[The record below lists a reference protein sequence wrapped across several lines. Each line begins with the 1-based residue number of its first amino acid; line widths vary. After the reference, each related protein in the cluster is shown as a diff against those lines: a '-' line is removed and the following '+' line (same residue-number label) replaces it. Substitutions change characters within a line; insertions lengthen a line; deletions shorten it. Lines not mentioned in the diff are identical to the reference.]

1 MELINI
7 NEFKKKAKIR
17 YILHLVFVSLLLAGT
32 ITGLIL
38 SLLLSTLD
46 YQINMIINIVV
57 SVVVAIL
64 AIFYFTNIFPIIS
77 HYYKFY
83 KNMNEVGLDHR
94 RRRVFVEELEPKNI
108 QSVKYRVLLFT
119 YKEGETEYKENIY
132 VLDNNTEFQKG
143 VAYKLA
149 SYHNV
154 IVKCEDLDH
163 ADDE

>member
-17 YILHLVFVSLLLAGT
+17 YILHLILVSLLLA
-32 ITGLIL
+32 IVIVGLVL
-38 SLLLSTLD
+38 SLVYSTLD

-83 KNMNEVGLDHR
+83 KNMNDVGLDHR
-94 RRRVFVEELEPKNI
+94 RRRTFVEELERKNI
-108 QSVKYRVLLFT
+108 QHVNYRVLLFSYT
-119 YKEGETEYKENIY
+119 EGETEYKENLY
-132 VLDNNTEFQKG
+132 VLDNDIEFKPG
-143 VAYKLA
+143 NSYKIA
-149 SYHNV
+149 TYHNV
-154 IVKCEDLDH
+154 IVKSEDLDH
-163 ADDE
+163 AKD

>member
-17 YILHLVFVSLLLAGT
+17 YILHLVFVSLLLVGVV
-32 ITGLIL
+32 TGLIL

-83 KNMNEVGLDHR
+83 KNLNEVGLDHR
-94 RRRVFVEELEPKNI
+94 RRRVFVKEEEPKNI
-108 QSVKYRVLLFT
+108 QSVKYRVLLFS
-119 YKEGETEYKENIY
+119 YKEGETEYKESLYI
-132 VLDNNTEFQKG
+132 LDNNTEFTSGKT
-143 VAYKLA
+143 YKLVT
-149 SYHNV
+149 YRNV

-163 ADDE
+163 AND

>member
-7 NEFKKKAKIR
+7 NELKKKAKIR
-17 YILHLVFVSLLLAGT
+17 YILHLIFVSLLLAGA

-83 KNMNEVGLDHR
+83 KNLNEVGLDHR
-94 RRRVFVEELEPKNI
+94 RKRVFLAEDEPKNI
-108 QSVKYRVLLFT
+108 QGVQYRVLLFS
-119 YKEGETEYKENIY
+119 YKEGETEYKENLY
-132 VLDNNTEFQKG
+132 VLDNDIKFDEG
-143 VAYKLA
+143 HSYKLA
-149 SYHNV
+149 TYRNV
-154 IVKCEDLDH
+154 IVKCEDLNH
-163 ADDE
+163 AND